1 MPDTFVNNVNMLFY
15 LAPCWLGNIAAFLW
29 TVELD
34 TFVFSFNVSTQT
46 LPAVHLDM
54 ANLTNVILKCL
65 PLLSL
70 DIIHLLGRK
79 LDIFMLVVVLL
90 VYVHLGT

>member
-1 MPDTFVNNVNMLFY
+1 MPDTFVNNVNMFFY
-15 LAPCWLGNIAAFLW
+15 LAPCWLGNIATFLW
-29 TVELD
+29 AVELD
-34 TFVFSFNVSTQT
+34 TFVLSFNVSTQT

-79 LDIFMLVVVLL
+79 LDIFMLVVVLFM
-90 VYVHLGT
+90 YIHL